1 MALIARTVY
10 DKNGAILASHPK
22 RYTSNGLTPEEFNSK
37 LADKYFREFHNYPL
51 GPEAAS
57 KVIETVSAISLARC
71 LPGLPTL
78 VNLFSTVLESTQI
91 VVSRSEKLSKNAKE
105 GALAWFQV
113 VAGAIG
119 LLSVGKHFFFKSEEE
134 DFSNT
139 SLFNKI
145 ALSGSSLVNVASLAS
160 TYMEKSLLL
169 MVSYNKENR
178 DGVESKSEHRTCLT
192 SAQADR
198 RAIIESG
205 LLSVVPWVLNFGP
218 VKTLVDIGITYSA
231 LADGLDTFVDQG
243 KVTFLPER
251 FQSSGLQ
258 KTINIISDPLS
269 ALSSKKKSP
278 ELKYS
283 LGFPFNEKSLKFLIG
298 TEAKNGNDG
307 LRKHLKGIFE
317 FLGCNPPS
325 YFLDNSG
332 NVVVEFNGEV
342 KPHAHQ
348 EHTAPEEL
356 KEHYPDP
363 VPENI
368 KRRQTTI
375 QTDATSGNQRS
386 WHAAL

>member
-10 DKNGAILASHPK
+10 NQNGAIVSSTK
-22 RYTSNGLTPEEFNSK
+22 DYTSNGLTPKEYNSK
-37 LADKYFREFHNYPL
+37 KADEYYREFHRFPY

-57 KVIETVSAISLARC
+57 KVIETVNAISLAKC

-78 VNLFSTVLESTQI
+78 VNLFSTIAESAQI
-91 VVSRSEKLSKNAKE
+91 VVSQSETLPKIAKE

-113 VAGAIG
+113 IAGSVG
-119 LLSVGKHFFFKSEEE
+119 FLSVGKSLLFKHEDE

-139 SLFNKI
+139 SLSNKI
-145 ALSGSSLVNVASLAS
+145 ALSGSSLLNIASLAS

-169 MVSYNKENR
+169 MVSYNKADR
-178 DGVESKSEHRTCLT
+178 DGHSSKSEHRTCLT

-251 FQSSGLQ
+251 FQSSVLQ
-258 KTINIISDPLS
+258 KTIHVISDPLS

-298 TEAKNGNDG
+298 TESEEGNNG

-317 FLGCNPPS
+317 FLGCNPPL
-325 YFLDNSG
+325 YFLDNNG

-342 KPHAHQ
+342 KPHA
-348 EHTAPEEL
+348 EHEHSNSEDPKKPRSREPEDIIRL
-356 KEHYPDP
+356 KDDQFDVRTDQRP
-363 VPENI
+363 V
-368 KRRQTTI
+368 
-375 QTDATSGNQRS
+375 SV
-386 WHAAL
+386 AL